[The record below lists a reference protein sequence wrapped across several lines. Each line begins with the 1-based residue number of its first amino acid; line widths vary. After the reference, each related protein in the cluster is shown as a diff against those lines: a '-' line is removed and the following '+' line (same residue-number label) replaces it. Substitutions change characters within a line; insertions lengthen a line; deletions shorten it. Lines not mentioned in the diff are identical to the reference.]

1 MYVIAG
7 LGNPGRRYE
16 ATRHNMGFDV
26 VDVLVDRHQI
36 PQGGI
41 KSDAMYGKGRIG
53 AEPVILLKPLLY
65 MNLGG
70 GPIRAMCDYY
80 KIDPEAELIVLY
92 DDIDLEPGQIR
103 IRKKGSAG
111 GHNGMKDIIRHLGT
125 QGFTRVKIG
134 VGQKPHPDYDLA
146 DWVLGKFSPQ
156 DAKTL
161 EGLFSDILPI
171 CQLMVEGRADEAM
184 SKYNRTGPT
193 PPQRGEEKT
202 L

>member
-16 ATRHNMGFDV
+16 ATRHNMGFDA

-36 PQGGI
+36 PESGVR
-41 KSDAMYGKGRIG
+41 SDAMYGKGRIG
-53 AEPVILLKPLLY
+53 AERVVLLKPLLY
-65 MNLGG
+65 MNLSG

-80 KIDPEAELIVLY
+80 KIDPEEELIVLY

-103 IRKKGSAG
+103 VRKKGSAG

-134 VGQKPHPDYDLA
+134 VGAKPPGWDLA
-146 DWVLGKFSPQ
+146 DHVLSRFPSG
-156 DAKTL
+156 
-161 EGLFSDILPI
+161 ER
-171 CQLMVEGRADEAM
+171 RAVDEAIERAADAVETIIREGADAAM
-184 SKYNRTGPT
+184 NLYNR
-193 PPQRGEEKT
+193 KV
-202 L
+202 